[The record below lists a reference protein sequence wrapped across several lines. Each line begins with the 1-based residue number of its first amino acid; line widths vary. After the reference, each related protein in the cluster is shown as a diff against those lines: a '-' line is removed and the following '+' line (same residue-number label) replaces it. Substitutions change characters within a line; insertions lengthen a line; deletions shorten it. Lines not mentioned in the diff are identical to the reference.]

1 MHFVVRLPRKPDQN
15 VWNYIWGT
23 RRPCL
28 KNISLFTSWLLKLLC
43 PCSHLHQVPRF
54 LLKRGCN
61 QHSPIC
67 SASPHLSPK
76 KQKLAHS
83 SMQHGSNFSVKPNP
97 RSQKLKWLRVQTHNV
112 VNEAGRMQTG
122 SMEAG
127 SRGYGVGGGGQEPPG
142 LRDYCLAGMWKLPL
156 MKVYY
161 SVIPQQSI

>member
-1 MHFVVRLPRKPDQN
+1 M
-15 VWNYIWGT
+15 
-23 RRPCL
+23 
-28 KNISLFTSWLLKLLC
+28 KNISLFTSWLLKLLG

-76 KQKLAHS
+76 NQKLAHS

-97 RSQKLKWLRVQTHNV
+97 TSQKLKWLRVQTHNV

-127 SRGYGVGGGGQEPPG
+127 SRGYGVGGWGREPPG
-142 LRDYCLAGMWKLPL
+142 LRDYCLAGCENCH
-156 MKVYY
+156 
-161 SVIPQQSI
+161 